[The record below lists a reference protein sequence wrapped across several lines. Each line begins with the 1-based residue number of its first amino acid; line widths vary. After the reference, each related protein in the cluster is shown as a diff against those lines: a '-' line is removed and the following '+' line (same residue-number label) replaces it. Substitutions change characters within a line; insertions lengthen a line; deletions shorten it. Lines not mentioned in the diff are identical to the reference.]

1 MSIDL
6 LFNRLVMKKI
16 LTPAFILLGLSVS
29 LIPTIALAQ
38 FNSSDS
44 TDPFKKAASGDTSAL
59 LNLVNQ
65 AQINGKINPNYESQQ
80 QEQLKSATEDFRSR
94 QLQVLRDLNK
104 KAAPAPVITTP
115 NN

>member
-1 MSIDL
+1 
-6 LFNRLVMKKI
+6 MKKI
-16 LTPAFILLGLSVS
+16 LTPVSILLGLSIS
-29 LIPTIALAQ
+29 LIPTLASAQ

-65 AQINGKINPNYESQQ
+65 AQINSRINPNYDSQQ

-94 QLQVLRDLNK
+94 QLQVLRERNK
-104 KAAPAPVITTP
+104 KAVPAPAATP
-115 NN
+115 